1 MPTLNKAESARI
13 NGAKSRGPI
22 TEEGKKRSSLNAV
35 RHGALAKTMCLT
47 CEDHELYKQLLS
59 DFIERLQPSDNVEL
73 RIVEQLANTAHRLE
87 RLQSAE
93 TALFD
98 YEMDVM
104 TPQLTNHKNLDHPTR
119 FAIAFKSLA
128 DKSKALNL
136 YLRYEAA
143 LTRQYDRLLKQLLTL
158 RTKLPN
164 EPTEVD
170 TEVENPTQSGPVSPS
185 ADTPV
190 AGSNPIT
197 PQADE
202 HKTNNEP

>member
-47 CEDHELYKQLLS
+47 CEDNELYKQLLS

-143 LTRQYDRLLKQLLTL
+143 LTRQYDRLLKQLLIL
-158 RTKLPN
+158 RTKLPI
-164 EPTEVD
+164 EPTEAN
-170 TEVENPTQSGPVSPS
+170 TEVENPAESGPVSAP
-185 ADTPV
+185 
-190 AGSNPIT
+190 AGAPT
-197 PQADE
+197 APLAPDAPPAGE
-202 HKTNNEP
+202 HKANNQP